1 MIIIRLIIAFF
12 VLFNMHIL
20 YAEDLQ
26 NYNLNKT
33 FRIIRKFDNLLSSD
47 NKEYVF
53 YIDASYVFSPEGKL
67 IYSNNIYTAQKF
79 LENNSDDMVYNGVIK
94 SSTPPENFIYL
105 LLHKRLYDYMSKNK
119 SNYIDKLMQT
129 NLQIFYDDIKEY
141 IFKEEIYTGNFKYI
155 RFLTKT
161 KYKYYTGKD

>member
-1 MIIIRLIIAFF
+1 MIMRLLIIVLLLFF
-12 VLFNMHIL
+12 NINFIYTQELK
-20 YAEDLQ
+20 

-47 NKEYVF
+47 NKEYIF
-53 YIDASYVFSPEGKL
+53 YIDASYLFSPEGKL

-79 LENNSDDMVYNGVIK
+79 LENDSNNMVYSGIIK
-94 SSTPPENFIYL
+94 SNTPPENYIYM

-119 SNYIDKLMQT
+119 STYIDKLMQSD
-129 NLQIFYDDIKEY
+129 LQTFYDDIREY

-155 RFLTKT
+155 RFLSKT